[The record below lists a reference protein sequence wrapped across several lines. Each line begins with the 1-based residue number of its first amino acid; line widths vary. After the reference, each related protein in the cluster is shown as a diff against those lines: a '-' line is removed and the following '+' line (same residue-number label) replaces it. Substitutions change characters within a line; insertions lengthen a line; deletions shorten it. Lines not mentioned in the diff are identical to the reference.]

1 MLKEVRVGFIGLGIM
16 GLPMATN
23 ILKAGYP
30 LTVYNRTISKA
41 ESLRGF
47 GAYVAGSPREVAQ
60 RSDVVISMVTDAPDV
75 EQVLFGVDGVVE
87 GGRMGLIF
95 IDMSTNSP
103 ESARSFSKRLLDY
116 GIEFMD
122 APVTGGDKG
131 AREGALT
138 IMVGG
143 RLESFQRVKPIL
155 EAMGKTIV
163 YCGEVGSGQMIK
175 LCNQVVVGLNMLAIT
190 EALMLARRAGI
201 DENILFTV
209 LSTGAAN
216 SFTVQYYL
224 PKILKRDFEPGFKA
238 SHLKKDLKYVIDT
251 ASKLN
256 IPLPGVSILLQL
268 YNSLVSHGLG
278 EKGTQALIKIYEL
291 QSSNIEKE

>member
-1 MLKEVRVGFIGLGIM
+1 MSGEIRVGFIGLGIM

-23 ILKAGYP
+23 ILKAGFP

-41 ESLRGF
+41 ESLGRM
-47 GAYVAGSPREVAQ
+47 GAYVAGSPKEVAQ
-60 RSDVVISMVTDAPDV
+60 KSEVVISMVTDVPDV
-75 EQVLFGVDGVVE
+75 EQVLFGANGVVE
-87 GGRMGLIF
+87 GGSRGLIF

-103 ESARSFSKRLLDY
+103 EAARSFAKRLLDY

-131 AREGALT
+131 AREGTLT

-143 RLESFQRVKPIL
+143 RFESFQRVKPIL

-163 YCGEVGSGQMIK
+163 YCGDVGSGQMVK

-190 EALMLARRAGI
+190 EALMLARKAGI
-201 DENILFTV
+201 DENILFKV

-224 PKILKRDFEPGFKA
+224 PKILKGDFEPGFKA

-256 IPLPGVSILLQL
+256 IPLPGTSILLQL
-268 YNSLVSHGLG
+268 YNSLVSQGLG
-278 EKGTQALIKIYEL
+278 EKGTQTLIKVYEL
-291 QSSNIEKE
+291 LSSKS

>member
-1 MLKEVRVGFIGLGIM
+1 MAGDVKVGFIGLGIM

-41 ESLRGF
+41 ESLRRL
-47 GAYVAGSPREVAQ
+47 GAYVASSPKEVAQ
-60 RSDVVISMVTDAPDV
+60 RSDVVISMVTDVPDV
-75 EQVLFGVDGVVE
+75 EEVLFGDNGVVE
-87 GGRMGLIF
+87 GGSRGLIF

-103 ESARSFSKRLLDY
+103 EAAKSFAKRLLDY

-131 AREGALT
+131 AREGTLT
-138 IMVGG
+138 IMAGG
-143 RLESFQRVKPIL
+143 RLETFQKVKPIF

-163 YCGEVGSGQMIK
+163 YCGEVGSGQMVK
-175 LCNQVVVGLNMLAIT
+175 LCNQVVVGLNMLAVT
-190 EALMLARRAGI
+190 EALVLARKAGI

-224 PKILKRDFEPGFKA
+224 PKILRGDFEPGFKA

-251 ASKLN
+251 ANRLN
-256 IPLPGVSILLQL
+256 IPLPGISILLQL
-268 YNSLVSHGLG
+268 YNSLVSQGLG
-278 EKGTQALIKIYEL
+278 EKGTQALIKVYEVL
-291 QSSNIEKE
+291 SSK

>member
-1 MLKEVRVGFIGLGIM
+1 MAGDVKVGFIGLGIM

-23 ILKAGYP
+23 ILRAGYL

-41 ESLRGF
+41 ESLRRL
-47 GAYVAGSPREVAQ
+47 GAYVASSPKEVAQ
-60 RSDVVISMVTDAPDV
+60 RSDVVISMVTDVPDV
-75 EQVLFGVDGVVE
+75 EEVLFGANGVVE
-87 GGRMGLIF
+87 GGSKGLIF

-103 ESARSFSKRLLDY
+103 EAAKGFAKRLLDY

-131 AREGALT
+131 AREGTLT
-138 IMVGG
+138 IMAGG
-143 RLESFQRVKPIL
+143 RLETFQRVKPIF

-163 YCGEVGSGQMIK
+163 YCGDVGSGQMVK
-175 LCNQVVVGLNMLAIT
+175 LCNQVVVGLNMLAVT
-190 EALMLARRAGI
+190 EALVLARKAGI

-224 PKILKRDFEPGFKA
+224 PKILRGDFEPGFKA

-251 ASKLN
+251 ANRLN
-256 IPLPGVSILLQL
+256 IPLPGISILLQL
-268 YNSLVSHGLG
+268 YNSLVSQGLG
-278 EKGTQALIKIYEL
+278 EKGTQVLIKVYEAL
-291 QSSNIEKE
+291 SSK

>member
-1 MLKEVRVGFIGLGIM
+1 MAGDVKVGFIGLGIM

-41 ESLRGF
+41 EPLRRL
-47 GAYVAGSPREVAQ
+47 GAYVAGSPKEVAQ
-60 RSDVVISMVTDAPDV
+60 RSDVVISMVTDVPDV
-75 EQVLFGVDGVVE
+75 EEVLFGANGVVE
-87 GGRMGLIF
+87 GGGRGLIF

-103 ESARSFSKRLLDY
+103 EAARSFAKRLLDY
-116 GIEFMD
+116 SIEFMD

-131 AREGALT
+131 AREGTLT
-138 IMVGG
+138 IMAGG
-143 RLESFQRVKPIL
+143 RLETFQRVKPIF

-163 YCGEVGSGQMIK
+163 YCGEVGSGQMVK
-175 LCNQVVVGLNMLAIT
+175 LCNQIVVGLNMLAVT
-190 EALMLARRAGI
+190 EALVLARRAGI

-224 PKILKRDFEPGFKA
+224 PKILRGDFEPGFKA

-251 ASKLN
+251 ANKLN

-268 YNSLVSHGLG
+268 YNSLVSQGLG
-278 EKGTQALIKIYEL
+278 EKGTQALIKVYEVL
-291 QSSNIEKE
+291 SSR

>member
-1 MLKEVRVGFIGLGIM
+1 MAGDVKVGFIGLGIM

-41 ESLRGF
+41 ESLRRL
-47 GAYVAGSPREVAQ
+47 GAYVASSPKEVAQ
-60 RSDVVISMVTDAPDV
+60 RSDVVISMVTDVPDV
-75 EQVLFGVDGVVE
+75 EEVLFGANGVVE
-87 GGRMGLIF
+87 GGSKGLIF

-103 ESARSFSKRLLDY
+103 EAAKGFAKRLLDY

-131 AREGALT
+131 AREGTLT
-138 IMVGG
+138 IMAGG
-143 RLESFQRVKPIL
+143 RLETFQRVKPIF

-163 YCGEVGSGQMIK
+163 YCGDVGSGQMVK
-175 LCNQVVVGLNMLAIT
+175 LCNQVVVGLNMLAVT
-190 EALMLARRAGI
+190 EALVLARKAGI

-224 PKILKRDFEPGFKA
+224 PKILRGDFEPGFKA

-251 ASKLN
+251 ANRLN
-256 IPLPGVSILLQL
+256 IPLPGISILLQL
-268 YNSLVSHGLG
+268 YNSLVSQGLG
-278 EKGTQALIKIYEL
+278 EKGTQVLIKVYEAL
-291 QSSNIEKE
+291 SSK

>member
-1 MLKEVRVGFIGLGIM
+1 MAGDVKIGFIGLGIM

-41 ESLRGF
+41 EPLRRL
-47 GAYVAGSPREVAQ
+47 GAYVAGSPKEVAQ
-60 RSDVVISMVTDAPDV
+60 RSDVVISMVTDVPDV
-75 EQVLFGVDGVVE
+75 EEVLFGANGVVE
-87 GGRMGLIF
+87 GGGRGLIF

-103 ESARSFSKRLLDY
+103 EAARSFAKRLLDY

-131 AREGALT
+131 AREGTLT
-138 IMVGG
+138 IMAGG
-143 RLESFQRVKPIL
+143 RLETFQRVKPIF

-163 YCGEVGSGQMIK
+163 YCGEVGSGQMVK
-175 LCNQVVVGLNMLAIT
+175 LCNQIVVGLNMLAVT
-190 EALMLARRAGI
+190 EALVLARRAGI

-224 PKILKRDFEPGFKA
+224 PKILRGDFEPGFKA

-251 ASKLN
+251 ANKLN

-268 YNSLVSHGLG
+268 YNSLVSQGLG
-278 EKGTQALIKIYEL
+278 EKGTQALIKVYEVL
-291 QSSNIEKE
+291 SSR

>member
-1 MLKEVRVGFIGLGIM
+1 MAGDVKVGFIGLGIM

-41 ESLRGF
+41 ESLRRL
-47 GAYVAGSPREVAQ
+47 GAYVASSPKEVAQ
-60 RSDVVISMVTDAPDV
+60 RSDVVISMVTDVPDV
-75 EQVLFGVDGVVE
+75 EEVLFGDNGVVE
-87 GGRMGLIF
+87 GGSRGLIF

-103 ESARSFSKRLLDY
+103 EAAKSFAKRLLDY

-131 AREGALT
+131 AREGTLT
-138 IMVGG
+138 IMAGG
-143 RLESFQRVKPIL
+143 RLETFQKVKPIF

-163 YCGEVGSGQMIK
+163 YCGEVGSGQMVK
-175 LCNQVVVGLNMLAIT
+175 LCNQVVVGLNMLAVT
-190 EALMLARRAGI
+190 EALVLARKAGI

-224 PKILKRDFEPGFKA
+224 PKILRGDFEPGFKA

-251 ASKLN
+251 ANRLN

-268 YNSLVSHGLG
+268 YNSLVSQGLG
-278 EKGTQALIKIYEL
+278 EKGTQALIKVYEVL
-291 QSSNIEKE
+291 SSK

>member
-1 MLKEVRVGFIGLGIM
+1 MAGDVKVGFIGLGIM

-23 ILKAGYP
+23 ILKAGYL
-30 LTVYNRTISKA
+30 LTVYNRTVSKA
-41 ESLRGF
+41 ESLRGL
-47 GAYVAGSPREVAQ
+47 GAYVASSPKEVAQ
-60 RSDVVISMVTDAPDV
+60 RSDVVISMVTDVPDV
-75 EQVLFGVDGVVE
+75 EEVLFGANGVVE
-87 GGRMGLIF
+87 GGGRGLIF

-103 ESARSFSKRLLDY
+103 EAAKSFAKRLLDY

-131 AREGALT
+131 AREGTLT
-138 IMVGG
+138 IMAGG
-143 RLESFQRVKPIL
+143 GLGTFQRVKPIF

-163 YCGEVGSGQMIK
+163 YCGEVGSGQMVK
-175 LCNQVVVGLNMLAIT
+175 LCNQIVVGLNMLAVT
-190 EALMLARRAGI
+190 EALVLARRAGI

-224 PKILKRDFEPGFKA
+224 PKILRGDFEPGFKA

-251 ASKLN
+251 ANRLN
-256 IPLPGVSILLQL
+256 IPLPGISILLQL
-268 YNSLVSHGLG
+268 YNSLVSQGLG
-278 EKGTQALIKIYEL
+278 GKGTQALIKVYEVL
-291 QSSNIEKE
+291 SSK